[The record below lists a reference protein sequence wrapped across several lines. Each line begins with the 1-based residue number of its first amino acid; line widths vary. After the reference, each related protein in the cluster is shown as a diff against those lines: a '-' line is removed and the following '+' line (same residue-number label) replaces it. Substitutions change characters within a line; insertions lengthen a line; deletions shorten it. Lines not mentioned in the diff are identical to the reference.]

1 MILAVIEQEG
11 EKTKAINK
19 EGKEWPTRKK
29 EKNGVGKSTRNSW
42 ETPLQQGGRNKR
54 PNSEPDVICKGRQQL
69 TNSRS
74 RWWPLNEWDGKEKK
88 KEKKKARL
96 QTQLILI
103 IKKKEATVS
112 FSELQHDPKKR

>member
-1 MILAVIEQEG
+1 M
-11 EKTKAINK
+11 
-19 EGKEWPTRKK
+19 
-29 EKNGVGKSTRNSW
+29 
-42 ETPLQQGGRNKR
+42 
-54 PNSEPDVICKGRQQL
+54 
-69 TNSRS
+69 
-74 RWWPLNEWDGKEKK
+74 NEWDGKEKK